1 MSEISAIGNAAVGSI
16 RPTTPTTPTTTAVEI
31 AAPAMDCGA
40 SSTVDRID
48 FSEQAQML
56 EKIHDLPEI
65 RQELV
70 DSVKDAIANDTYLTD
85 TKINAAIELLIEEI
99 AG

>member
-1 MSEISAIGNAAVGSI
+1 
-16 RPTTPTTPTTTAVEI
+16 
-31 AAPAMDCGA
+31 MDCGA

-85 TKINAAIELLIEEI
+85 AKINAAIELLIEEI

>member
-16 RPTTPTTPTTTAVEI
+16 RPTTPTTPTTTAVEV
-31 AAPAMDCGA
+31 AAPAMDCGTSA
-40 SSTVDRID
+40 TVDRID